1 MTYRDYHPEMV
12 DRGNFFADFN
22 QIICVMAIDDVIRC
36 CGQLWTNKK
45 DTKLFSIITSCLL

>member
-12 DRGNFFADFN
+12 DRGNFFADYN

-36 CGQLWTNKK
+36 CGQL
-45 DTKLFSIITSCLL
+45 